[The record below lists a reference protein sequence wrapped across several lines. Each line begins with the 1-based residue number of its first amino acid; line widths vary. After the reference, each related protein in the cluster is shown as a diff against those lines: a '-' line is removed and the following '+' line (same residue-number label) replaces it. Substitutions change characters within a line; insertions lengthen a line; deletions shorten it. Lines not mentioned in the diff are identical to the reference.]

1 MSLGIVEENDNY
13 IVVRKPAGI
22 PTQTAKPGQKDLVSE
37 VNNYLFSK
45 GNKNPKVSVI
55 NRLDQP
61 VEGLV
66 LFAKNAKAAAVLC
79 KQLNE
84 NKIEKYYEAVIFG
97 HLESNCGRLEDM
109 LVKDSKTNMSRI
121 GRSGEKQ
128 AKKAILDYEVIES
141 DEMTDKVRIHLLTGR
156 HHQIRVQ
163 FSHRGHPLLGDLKY
177 GNDASLGLSKERNIN
192 NVSLLAYKLSFF
204 DTFTGKEV
212 SFTL

>member
-1 MSLGIVEENDNY
+1 MSLSIVEENDNY
-13 IVVRKPAGI
+13 IIIRKPAGV
-22 PTQTAKPGQKDLVSE
+22 PTQTAQPGQKDLVSE
-37 VNNYLFSK
+37 VSNYLFSK
-45 GNKNPKVSVI
+45 GDNNPRVSVI

-66 LFAKNAKAAAVLC
+66 LFAKNTKAAAALS

-84 NKIEKYYEAVIFG
+84 NRIEKYYEAVVYG
-97 HLESNCGRLEDM
+97 HMEDKSGRLEDM
-109 LVKDSKTNMSRI
+109 LVKESKTNTSRI
-121 GRSGEKQ
+121 AKPGEKQ
-128 AKKAILDYEVIES
+128 AKKAILEYEVIES
-141 DEMTDKVRIHLLTGR
+141 DEMTDKVRIHLITGR

-177 GNDASLGLSKERNIN
+177 GNDISKGLSKEKNIK

>member
-1 MSLGIVEENDNY
+1 MSLSIVEENDNY
-13 IVVRKPAGI
+13 IIIRKPAGV
-22 PTQTAKPGQKDLVSE
+22 PTQTAQPGQKDLVSE
-37 VNNYLFSK
+37 VSNYLFSK
-45 GNKNPKVSVI
+45 GDNNPRVSVI

-66 LFAKNAKAAAVLC
+66 LFAKNTKAAAALS

-84 NKIEKYYEAVIFG
+84 NRIEKYYEAVVYG
-97 HLESNCGRLEDM
+97 HMEDKSGRLEDM
-109 LVKDSKTNMSRI
+109 LVKDSKTNTSRI
-121 GRSGEKQ
+121 AKPGEKQ
-128 AKKAILDYEVIES
+128 AKKAILEYEVIES
-141 DEMTDKVRIHLLTGR
+141 DEMTDKVRIHLITGR

-177 GNDASLGLSKERNIN
+177 GNDISKGLSKEKNIK

>member
-1 MSLGIVEENDNY
+1 MSLSIVEENDNY
-13 IVVRKPAGI
+13 IIIRKPAGV
-22 PTQTAKPGQKDLVSE
+22 PTQTAQPGQKDLVSE
-37 VNNYLFSK
+37 VSNYLFYK
-45 GNKNPKVSVI
+45 GDNNPRVSVI

-66 LFAKNAKAAAVLC
+66 LFAKNTKAAAALS

-84 NKIEKYYEAVIFG
+84 NRIEKYYEAVVYG
-97 HLESNCGRLEDM
+97 HMEDKSGRLEDM
-109 LVKDSKTNMSRI
+109 LVKDSKTNTSRI
-121 GRSGEKQ
+121 AKPGEKQ
-128 AKKAILDYEVIES
+128 AKKAILEYEVIES
-141 DEMTDKVRIHLLTGR
+141 DDLTDKVRIHLLTGR

-163 FSHRGHPLLGDLKY
+163 FSHIGHPLLGDLKY
-177 GNDASLGLSKERNIN
+177 GNDISKGLSKEKNIK